1 MKFILASGSKYRQS
15 ILRMVGL
22 KYEVVKSIVEEHSD
36 ATDPAEYVMDLSR
49 DKAAS
54 SAMQLNEKAVVLAA
68 DLIIYMDGK
77 VYEKPKTKEEGAA
90 NLREMSGKTA
100 YITVGMTLKDLY
112 QDKEI
117 SVSDKMEI
125 HFKNISEDDI
135 NWYME
140 NEKEIFNY
148 AGVAMIGKGPLFIE
162 KMVGDMGIPYGIS
175 LNKLHN
181 MIEELGY
188 KMSDFEL
195 E

>member
-1 MKFILASGSKYRQS
+1 MKFILASGSKYRQM
-15 ILRMVGL
+15 IIKMIGL
-22 KYEVVKSIVEEHSD
+22 KYDVVKSKVEEHSD
-36 ATDPAEYVMDLSR
+36 AIDPAEYVKDLSR

-54 SAMQLNEKAVVLAA
+54 SASQLSDKAVILAA
-68 DLIIYMDGK
+68 DLILYMDGK
-77 VYEKPKTKEEGAA
+77 VYEKPKTKEEGAV
-90 NLREMSGKTA
+90 NLREMSGKTV
-100 YITVGMTLKDLY
+100 YITVGMTIKDLY

-117 SVSDKMEI
+117 SVSDRMELQ
-125 HFKNISEDDI
+125 FKKVSEDDI

-162 KMVGDMGIPYGIS
+162 KMTGDMGIPYGIS
-175 LNKLHN
+175 LSKLHDALN
-181 MIEELGY
+181 ELGY